1 MCPFD
6 LAESMSRAQRR
17 FGSKPPLPGRKHRS
31 DRGVSRL
38 DPEVIECVAR
48 SLSGHERP
56 RMRETI
62 ELIGECCRAKGLQPP
77 SRATIYKLMVS
88 LPGIAYRVGDLPDH
102 VQDALYN
109 LAPES
114 RVPGRQVAYYCFN
127 YGNLRA
133 MSFAAGLPWLAL
145 YQALRLRGY
154 HQKSRGPIEA
164 AAMTRGI

>member
-1 MCPFD
+1 
-6 LAESMSRAQRR
+6 
-17 FGSKPPLPGRKHRS
+17 
-31 DRGVSRL
+31 
-38 DPEVIECVAR
+38 
-48 SLSGHERP
+48 
-56 RMRETI
+56 MRETI
-62 ELIGECCRAKGLQPP
+62 ALIAKCCRSKGLKPP

-88 LPGIAYRVGDLPDH
+88 LPGIAYRVGDLPDY

-127 YGNLRA
+127 YGDLRA

-164 AAMTRGI
+164 AATTRGI